1 MGTVPKHER
10 LQFTAMQFSAL
21 GLSLALSVMQVAPGP
36 MRARLST
43 VPTDLAMQETIA
55 GLGAATATLA
65 GTTLTLEGTY
75 RGLKSAATSV
85 RVYESPR
92 PGLRGPLVGEFASG
106 GGTAGTFKG
115 TLSLTRDQAAAFA
128 KGLLYVQLQSEKALD
143 GNLWGWLMAPKGR
156 R

>member
-1 MGTVPKHER
+1 MT
-10 LQFTAMQFSAL
+10 
-21 GLSLALSVMQVAPGP
+21 SLAALLLALAVGAGQAAGPGAGAL
-36 MRARLST
+36 RARLSPL
-43 VPTDLAMQETIA
+43 PTEIAMQETIA
-55 GLGAATATLA
+55 GVGAATATLA
-65 GTTLTLEGTY
+65 GSTLTVEGTF

-115 TLSLTRDQAAAFA
+115 TVTLTREQAGAFTA
-128 KGLLYVQLQSEKALD
+128 GRLYVQVQSEKAPD

>member
-1 MGTVPKHER
+1 
-10 LQFTAMQFSAL
+10 MQLFAL
-21 GLSLALSVMQVAPGP
+21 VFSLALAAAQAAPGP
-36 MRARLST
+36 MRARLS
-43 VPTDLAMQETIA
+43 PLPNDLAMQETIA
-55 GLGAATATLA
+55 GVGSATATLA
-65 GTTLTLEGTY
+65 GTTLTIEGTY

-106 GGTAGTFKG
+106 GGTTGTLKG
-115 TLSLTRDQAAAFA
+115 TLTLTREQAAAYA
-128 KGLLYVQLQSEKALD
+128 KGLLYVQVQSEKAPD

>member
-1 MGTVPKHER
+1 
-10 LQFTAMQFSAL
+10 MQFSAL
-21 GLSLALSVMQVAPGP
+21 VLSLALAVLQAAPGP
-36 MRARLST
+36 MRARLSPL
-43 VPTDLAMQETIA
+43 PTDLAMQETIA

-65 GTTLTLEGTY
+65 ATTLTLEGTY
-75 RGLKSAATSV
+75 RGLRSPATSV

-115 TLSLTRDQAAAFA
+115 TVTLTREQAAAFG
-128 KGLLYVQLQSEKALD
+128 KGLLYVQVQSEKTPD

>member
-1 MGTVPKHER
+1 MSLWT
-10 LQFTAMQFSAL
+10 
-21 GLSLALSVMQVAPGP
+21 LALSLTLALVQAAPGS
-36 MRARLST
+36 MRARLSPL
-43 VPTDLAMQETIA
+43 PTDLAMQETIA
-55 GLGAATATLA
+55 GRGAATATLA
-65 GTTLTLEGTY
+65 GTSLTLDGTY
-75 RGLKSAATSV
+75 TGLRSAATSV

-115 TLSLTRDQAAAFA
+115 TLTLTREQAAAFA
-128 KGLLYVQLQSEKALD
+128 KGLLYVQIQSEKAPD